1 MRIFMLAGH
10 TCHEQATLLLDLR
23 LVHTNGVPASDWIII
38 AATGSVEEM
47 QPAYNAS
54 MPSLQDTS
62 FNEFV
67 RSLDANGLDAASL
80 GHVGIMDEVAAPQGF
95 INVPG
100 QSELQVS

>member
-1 MRIFMLAGH
+1 MQRAAYLPVAIQTRAHQNMSLPLTECFHAG
-10 TCHEQATLLLDLR
+10 
-23 LVHTNGVPASDWIII
+23 
-38 AATGSVEEM
+38 TGSVEEM

-100 QSELQVS
+100 QSELQVG